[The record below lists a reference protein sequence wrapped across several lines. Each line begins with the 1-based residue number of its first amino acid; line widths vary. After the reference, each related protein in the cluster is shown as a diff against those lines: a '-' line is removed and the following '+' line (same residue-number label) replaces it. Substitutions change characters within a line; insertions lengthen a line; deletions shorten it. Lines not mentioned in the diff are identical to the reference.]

1 MLSSRL
7 GALAAVLALTAPG
20 CDLIGGSDAL
30 GDVSSSDRA
39 ELADLTG
46 AFFNCDAE
54 VREVTDRASGTL
66 ESGDCLQSD
75 GSYQDF
81 YAFRLDESADV
92 RVEMTSGAV
101 APYLFLLE
109 ADLGAS
115 DPLVEIDRDRNA
127 TRTDRAGVS
136 GALQA
141 GLYLVYANSVGVGEM
156 GDYTLTVEAG
166 AASGSGYRPAAR
178 AAAGSGRK

>member
-7 GALAAVLALTAPG
+7 YAFAAVLALTAPG
-20 CDLIGGSDAL
+20 CDLVGASDAL

-46 AFFNCDAE
+46 AFFDCDAE

-66 ESGDCLQSD
+66 ESGDCLQTD

-81 YAFRLDESADV
+81 YAFRLDERADV
-92 RVEMTSGAV
+92 RVEMTSSEV

-109 ADLGAS
+109 ADLGSS
-115 DPLVEIDRDRNA
+115 DPLVEVDRDRNA

-136 GALQA
+136 ATLPA
-141 GLYLVYANSVGVGEM
+141 GLYLLYANSVSADET
-156 GDYTLTVEAG
+156 GDYTLSVEAD
-166 AASGSGYRPAAR
+166 ATSENRPAAR
-178 AAAGSGRK
+178 ASVGGGSGRK